1 MLRLVSIMVLM
12 LQMAS
17 GLKLSAPVSRR
28 AAMRNGLAAAALAVA
43 PSASFAASNVG
54 N

>member
-1 MLRLVSIMVLM
+1 MLRLVSIIVLM

-28 AAMRNGLAAAALAVA
+28 EAMRTGLAALALA
-43 PSASFAASNVG
+43 PTASFAASNTG